1 MSTSTLYE
9 TPSSGAPVNAINA
22 ASGLALADVQPPFA
36 HAFTVPIG
44 IADPTSPANAAL
56 TIPLA
61 LRYAS
66 VVENFDDT
74 ITWDLDVPTGVV
86 AKFDNPP
93 IQFVDGSPFPVDRV
107 SDTRATVAWSNPP
120 GTGRRFSFNYRIN
133 VLLYIDD
140 LVVMVS
146 HDPTIHNEP
155 PT

>member
-9 TPSSGAPVNAINA
+9 TPSSTAPVGAF
-22 ASGLALADVQPPFA
+22 LLPVVQPPFDQ
-36 HAFTVPIG
+36 AFTIPIG
-44 IADPTSPANAAL
+44 IANPTSPANAAL
-56 TIPLA
+56 TIDLA

-74 ITWDLDVPTGVV
+74 ITWELDVPTGVV

-93 IQFVDGSPFPVDRV
+93 IQFVNGSPFQVERV
-107 SDTRATVAWSNPP
+107 SDTLATVSWSNPP
-120 GTGRRFSFNYRIN
+120 GSARGLSFNYRIN